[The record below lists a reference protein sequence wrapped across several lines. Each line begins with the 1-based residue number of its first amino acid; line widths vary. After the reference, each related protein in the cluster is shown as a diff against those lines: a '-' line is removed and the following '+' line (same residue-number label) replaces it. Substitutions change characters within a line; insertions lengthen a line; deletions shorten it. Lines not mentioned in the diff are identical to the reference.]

1 MKQET
6 AGGHEEEKRPS
17 SEPIIAVGGSSAFEH
32 MYTTV
37 AAGMVADEL
46 PKDLV
51 NKFLEAIQE
60 GEHTIYH
67 GIAPPQ

>member
-1 MKQET
+1 MKNET
-6 AGGHEEEKRPS
+6 AGGDEEEKRPS
-17 SEPIIAVGGSSAFEH
+17 TEPPVIAVGGSSAFEH

-37 AAGMVADEL
+37 AAGMIADEL

-67 GIAPPQ
+67 GIAPP

>member
-1 MKQET
+1 MKHET
-6 AGGHEEEKRPS
+6 AGCDEEEKRPS
-17 SEPIIAVGGSSAFEH
+17 TEPAIAVGDSSAFEH
-32 MYTTV
+32 MYKTV
-37 AAGMVADEL
+37 AAGMIADEL

-67 GIAPPQ
+67 GIAHPQ